1 MPRMYGLGL
10 RRAEVLLA
18 ITAHERLVKELRW
31 KNRVMSDAPASA
43 NFAEGS
49 ATRTARGGATGR
61 RLHELAIELAAMS
74 QNGLHYATDRY
85 DIARYERMR
94 QIAAEVLSMVAAAET
109 GAGPSA
115 EDFHRS
121 LLDERGHATP
131 KVDVRAALFDRNE
144 RVLLVQEAR
153 DRRWTLPG
161 GWADALDTPAQAAAR
176 EFLEEAGIAV
186 RITSL
191 VALHDGT
198 RANAHRTDATG
209 SPWHVYKLMFLAER
223 LESSAEEPV
232 AGLDGETVDVGFFD
246 LDALPALS
254 TGRTTHEQ
262 LSLMLTAHRDPLRPA
277 VFD

>member
-1 MPRMYGLGL
+1 
-10 RRAEVLLA
+10 
-18 ITAHERLVKELRW
+18 
-31 KNRVMSDAPASA
+31 
-43 NFAEGS
+43 
-49 ATRTARGGATGR
+49 
-61 RLHELAIELAAMS
+61 LHELAIELAAMS

-94 QIAAEVLSMVAAAET
+94 QISAEVLSMIAAAES
-109 GAGPSA
+109 GVGPSA

-131 KVDVRAALFDRNE
+131 KVDVRAALFDRSE

-176 EFLEEAGIAV
+176 EFLEEAGIGV
-186 RITSL
+186 RITRL

-209 SPWHVYKLMFLAER
+209 SPWHVYKLLFLAER
-223 LESSAEEPV
+223 LESSTEEPV
-232 AGLDGETVDVGFFD
+232 AGLDGETLDVGFFD
-246 LDALPALS
+246 LDALPPLS
-254 TGRTTHEQ
+254 TGRTTREQ
-262 LSLMLTAHRDPLRPA
+262 LRLMLTAHRDPSQPA

>member
-1 MPRMYGLGL
+1 
-10 RRAEVLLA
+10 
-18 ITAHERLVKELRW
+18 
-31 KNRVMSDAPASA
+31 
-43 NFAEGS
+43 
-49 ATRTARGGATGR
+49 
-61 RLHELAIELAAMS
+61 LHELAIELAAMS

-94 QIAAEVLSMVAAAET
+94 QIAAEVLSMVAAAEA

-176 EFLEEAGIAV
+176 EFGEEAGIGV

-232 AGLDGETVDVGFFD
+232 AGLDGETLDVGFFD
-246 LDALPALS
+246 LEALPPLS
-254 TGRTTHEQ
+254 TGRTTSEQ
-262 LSLMLTAHRDPLRPA
+262 LRLMLTAHRDPSRPA

>member
-1 MPRMYGLGL
+1 MYGVGR
-10 RRAEVLLA
+10 RRAEVLPA
-18 ITAHERLVKELRW
+18 ATARERLVHIIRW
-31 KNRVMSDAPASA
+31 KNRVVSDPPVSANLAESSASRTAPA
-43 NFAEGS
+43 
-49 ATRTARGGATGR
+49 ATTAR

-94 QIAAEVLSMVAAAET
+94 QIAAEVLSMIAAAEP
-109 GAGPSA
+109 GSGPSA

-121 LLDERGHATP
+121 LRDERGHATP
-131 KVDVRAALFDRNE
+131 KVDVRAALFDRDE

-153 DRRWTLPG
+153 DQRWTLPG

-176 EFLEEAGIAV
+176 EFGEEAGIAV

-198 RANAHRTDATG
+198 RTNAHRTDATG

-223 LESSAEEPV
+223 LESSADEPV
-232 AGLDGETVDVGFFD
+232 AGLDGETLDVGFFD
-246 LDALPALS
+246 LDALPPLS

-262 LSLMLTAHRDPLRPA
+262 LRLMLTAHRDPLRPA

>member
-1 MPRMYGLGL
+1 
-10 RRAEVLLA
+10 VLLTVSTPTSGRPPYGDDR
-18 ITAHERLVKELRW
+18 IGV
-31 KNRVMSDAPASA
+31 VSDAPAAA
-43 NFAEGS
+43 NLGEGS
-49 ATRTARGGATGR
+49 ATRAAQGAAGR

-85 DIARYERMR
+85 DIARYVRMR
-94 QIAAEVLSMVAAAET
+94 QVAAEILSMIAAPGI

-121 LLDERGHATP
+121 LLEERGHATP
-131 KVDVRAALFDRNE
+131 KVDVRAALFDRTE

-176 EFLEEAGIAV
+176 EFLEEAGIGV
-186 RITSL
+186 RITQL

-223 LESSAEEPV
+223 LDGTSEEPV
-232 AGLDGETVDVGFFD
+232 AGLDGETLDVGFFHLDD
-246 LDALPALS
+246 LPPLS
-254 TGRTTHEQ
+254 TGRTTHQQ
-262 LSLMLTAHRDPLRPA
+262 LHLMLSAHRDPSRPA

>member
-1 MPRMYGLGL
+1 
-10 RRAEVLLA
+10 V
-18 ITAHERLVKELRW
+18 
-31 KNRVMSDAPASA
+31 SDPPVSA
-43 NFAEGS
+43 NLAESS
-49 ATRTARGGATGR
+49 ASRTTPAAATAR

-94 QIAAEVLSMVAAAET
+94 QIAAEVLSMIAAAEP

-121 LLDERGHATP
+121 LREERGHATP

-161 GWADALDTPAQAAAR
+161 GWADALNTPAQAAAR
-176 EFLEEAGIAV
+176 EFGEEAGIAV

-198 RANAHRTDATG
+198 RTNAHRTDATG

-223 LESSAEEPV
+223 LESSADEPV
-232 AGLDGETVDVGFFD
+232 AGLDGETLDVGFFD
-246 LDALPALS
+246 LDALPPLS

-262 LSLMLTAHRDPLRPA
+262 LRLMLTAHRDPLRPA

>member
-1 MPRMYGLGL
+1 MARMYGLGL
-10 RRAEVLLA
+10 RPAEVLLA
-18 ITAHERLVKELRW
+18 ITAHERLVKQFRW
-31 KNRVMSDAPASA
+31 NNRVVSDAPASA
-43 NFAEGS
+43 NLAESS
-49 ATRTARGGATGR
+49 AIRTAQAAATGR

-94 QIAAEVLSMVAAAET
+94 QIAAEVLSMIASAEPD
-109 GAGPSA
+109 AGPSA

-131 KVDVRAALFDRNE
+131 KVDVRAALFDREE

-176 EFLEEAGIAV
+176 EFMEEAGIAV

-223 LESSAEEPV
+223 LEGFADEPV
-232 AGLDGETVDVGFFD
+232 AGLDGETLDVGFFD
-246 LDALPALS
+246 LDALPPLS

-262 LSLMLTAHRDPLRPA
+262 LRLMLTAHRDPLRPA

>member
-1 MPRMYGLGL
+1 MVWVCDAPRYSWQ
-10 RRAEVLLA
+10 RSPR
-18 ITAHERLVKELRW
+18 ERVVNIFRW
-31 KNRVMSDAPASA
+31 KNRVVSDAPASA
-43 NFAEGS
+43 NLAESS
-49 ATRTARGGATGR
+49 ATRTAHAAATGR

-176 EFLEEAGIAV
+176 EFGEEAGIGV

-232 AGLDGETVDVGFFD
+232 AGLDGETLDVGFFD
-246 LDALPALS
+246 LEDLPPLS
-254 TGRTTHEQ
+254 TGRTTSEQ
-262 LSLMLTAHRDPLRPA
+262 LRLMLTAHRDPSRPA

>member
-1 MPRMYGLGL
+1 M
-10 RRAEVLLA
+10 
-18 ITAHERLVKELRW
+18 TAVNIIRW
-31 KNRVMSDAPASA
+31 KNRVVSDPLVSA
-43 NFAEGS
+43 NLAESS
-49 ATRTARGGATGR
+49 ATRTAQAAATGR
-61 RLHELAIELAAMS
+61 KLHELAIELAAMS

-85 DIARYERMR
+85 DIARYERTR

-176 EFLEEAGIAV
+176 EFMEEAGIAV

-232 AGLDGETVDVGFFD
+232 AGLDGETLDVDFFD
-246 LDALPALS
+246 LDALPPLS

-262 LSLMLTAHRDPLRPA
+262 LRLMLTAHRDPLRPA

>member
-1 MPRMYGLGL
+1 MYGLG
-10 RRAEVLLA
+10 RRLAEVLPA
-18 ITAHERLVKELRW
+18 ATARERLVNIIRW
-31 KNRVMSDAPASA
+31 KNRVVSDPPVSADLAESSAPRTAPAA
-43 NFAEGS
+43 
-49 ATRTARGGATGR
+49 ATAR

-94 QIAAEVLSMVAAAET
+94 QIAAEVLSMIAAAEP

-121 LLDERGHATP
+121 LRDERGHATP

-176 EFLEEAGIAV
+176 EFGEEAGIAV

-198 RANAHRTDATG
+198 RTNAHRTDATG

-223 LESSAEEPV
+223 LESSADEPV
-232 AGLDGETVDVGFFD
+232 AGLDGETLDVGFFD
-246 LDALPALS
+246 LDALPPLS

-262 LSLMLTAHRDPLRPA
+262 LRLMLTAHRDPLRPA

>member
-1 MPRMYGLGL
+1 MYGLGL
-10 RRAEVLLA
+10 RRADVLLA
-18 ITAHERLVKELRW
+18 VTAPVSGCVKEFRW
-31 KNRVMSDAPASA
+31 KNRVVSDAPASV
-43 NFAEGS
+43 NLTQSS
-49 ATRTARGGATGR
+49 ATRTAQAAANGR

-94 QIAAEVLSMVAAAET
+94 QISAEVLSMIAAAES

-131 KVDVRAALFDRNE
+131 KVDVRAALFDRSE

-176 EFLEEAGIAV
+176 EFMEEAGIGV
-186 RITSL
+186 RITRL

-209 SPWHVYKLMFLAER
+209 SPWHVYKLLFLAER
-223 LESSAEEPV
+223 LPSSTEEPV
-232 AGLDGETVDVGFFD
+232 AGLDGETLDVGFFD
-246 LDALPALS
+246 LDALPPLS
-254 TGRTTHEQ
+254 TGRTTRKQ
-262 LSLMLTAHRDPLRPA
+262 LRLMLTAHRDPSQPA

>member
-1 MPRMYGLGL
+1 MYGVSR
-10 RRAEVLLA
+10 RRAEVLPA
-18 ITAHERLVKELRW
+18 ATARERLVNIIRW
-31 KNRVMSDAPASA
+31 KNRVVSDPPVSANLAESSASRTAPAA
-43 NFAEGS
+43 
-49 ATRTARGGATGR
+49 ATAR

-94 QIAAEVLSMVAAAET
+94 QIAAEVLSMIAAAEP

-121 LLDERGHATP
+121 LRDERGHATP

-176 EFLEEAGIAV
+176 EFGEEAGIAV

-198 RANAHRTDATG
+198 RTNAHRTDATG

-223 LESSAEEPV
+223 LESSADEPV
-232 AGLDGETVDVGFFD
+232 AGLDGETLDVGFFD
-246 LDALPALS
+246 LDALPPLS

-262 LSLMLTAHRDPLRPA
+262 LRLMLTAHRDPLRPA